1 MFNKNG
7 FNMRRLHS
15 LLGVLPIGIFVV
27 QHLVVNHF
35 VVYGEESFNKAANFM
50 ANLPFVLLLETFV
63 IYLPILF
70 HAVLGVYIVFTA
82 RNNAKSYGYFRNWMF
97 KLQRITGIIT
107 FLFIVVHVWQ
117 TRIQVALGSELS
129 FDLMADLLTQPWIF
143 WFYAIGVISTTFHL
157 ANGLWSFCV
166 SWGIAQSPR
175 SQRVVSVAT
184 IFVFLG
190 VTYLGIRS
198 IIRFAYGV

>member
-70 HAVLGVYIVFTA
+70 RSEEHT
-82 RNNAKSYGYFRNWMF
+82 
-97 KLQRITGIIT
+97 
-107 FLFIVVHVWQ
+107 
-117 TRIQVALGSELS
+117 SELQS
-129 FDLMADLLTQPWIF
+129 RGHLVCRLLLEKKKMAAQ
-143 WFYAIGVISTTFHL
+143 FYVTT
-157 ANGLWSFCV
+157 S
-166 SWGIAQSPR
+166 S
-175 SQRVVSVAT
+175 
-184 IFVFLG
+184 
-190 VTYLGIRS
+190 
-198 IIRFAYGV
+198 